1 MVPSGCRV
9 GADDHRLGC
18 SELSPALAVIKAVR
32 SLMASEL
39 KPARQ
44 TARTLL
50 AGLVGVLL
58 AGCGVGSPSSGGT
71 GGSESASPVLQ
82 AWAAFPVHASPR
94 PIVLV
99 GSAVLDPPG
108 GFLDDASKEAFMSRL
123 FDRPAHLPDGPE
135 TSGGYAVISADAAF
149 AVLESA
155 SKGSGSSALPSGSR
169 LTITAAHFGAAT
181 FLTDRGDRTMPG
193 CSRLP
198 ESRIQLVCWRL
209 RRA

>member
-1 MVPSGCRV
+1 MPSCRI
-9 GADDHRLGC
+9 GADNHRLEC
-18 SELSPALAVIKAVR
+18 RELSPALAVIKAVR
-32 SLMASEL
+32 SLMAPEL

-58 AGCGVGSPSSGGT
+58 AGCGVGSPFSGGN
-71 GGSESASPVLQ
+71 GGNESASPVLQ

-108 GFLDDASKEAFMSRL
+108 GFLDDSSKEALMRGL
-123 FDRPAHLPDGPE
+123 FDRPAHLPVGPE
-135 TSGGYAVISADAAF
+135 TSGGYAVISAYAAF

-155 SKGSGSSALPSGSR
+155 SKGS
-169 LTITAAHFGAAT
+169 
-181 FLTDRGDRTMPG
+181 
-193 CSRLP
+193 
-198 ESRIQLVCWRL
+198 
-209 RRA
+209 